1 MRDSLGNFVNINS
14 FHVAKFKWDVDGRRI
29 GKVFRYCYGL
39 QKEKLKF
46 LSVKDEIPPLFR
58 HCFVKDVSEDYFKDD
73 LVLDLSDVEDDYV
86 YLGVFRPQ
94 TAGEGVDIA
103 KLRKGKA
110 TFNNI
115 EAKMIYMP
123 LAYENSTYKPIG
135 YPFFFDGK
143 EAHPYIP
150 DLSVKD
156 TVVLKR
162 KAAFFDWIRYCFNI
176 MVGSKFE
183 VSNRK
188 DFSGNEPFYCICDTP
203 HTNRTF
209 IHLPEPVKGRYVR
222 FSTPKDIRIELAE
235 LSFSYDG
242 VKVNPLKIE
251 GDVSENKYLKIDN
264 IIDGDVLTY
273 YLPKK
278 GGASMVI
285 DFGKEICFNE
295 LMYMPRND
303 DNFVRI
309 GDVYELFYHGG
320 KDGWISLGQK
330 KATDTFLVYDNMP
343 RGALFYLHDITRG
356 KEEQVF
362 RIENGKQ
369 VFISNFGK

>member
-1 MRDSLGNFVNINS
+1 
-14 FHVAKFKWDVDGRRI
+14 
-29 GKVFRYCYGL
+29 
-39 QKEKLKF
+39 
-46 LSVKDEIPPLFR
+46 
-58 HCFVKDVSEDYFKDD
+58 
-73 LVLDLSDVEDDYV
+73 
-86 YLGVFRPQ
+86 
-94 TAGEGVDIA
+94 
-103 KLRKGKA
+103 
-110 TFNNI
+110 
-115 EAKMIYMP
+115 
-123 LAYENSTYKPIG
+123 
-135 YPFFFDGK
+135 
-143 EAHPYIP
+143 
-150 DLSVKD
+150 
-156 TVVLKR
+156 
-162 KAAFFDWIRYCFNI
+162 

-264 IIDGDVLTY
+264 INDGDVLTY

>member
-1 MRDSLGNFVNINS
+1 
-14 FHVAKFKWDVDGRRI
+14 
-29 GKVFRYCYGL
+29 
-39 QKEKLKF
+39 
-46 LSVKDEIPPLFR
+46 
-58 HCFVKDVSEDYFKDD
+58 
-73 LVLDLSDVEDDYV
+73 
-86 YLGVFRPQ
+86 
-94 TAGEGVDIA
+94 
-103 KLRKGKA
+103 
-110 TFNNI
+110 
-115 EAKMIYMP
+115 
-123 LAYENSTYKPIG
+123 
-135 YPFFFDGK
+135 
-143 EAHPYIP
+143 
-150 DLSVKD
+150 
-156 TVVLKR
+156 
-162 KAAFFDWIRYCFNI
+162 

>member
-1 MRDSLGNFVNINS
+1 M
-14 FHVAKFKWDVDGRRI
+14 
-29 GKVFRYCYGL
+29 
-39 QKEKLKF
+39 
-46 LSVKDEIPPLFR
+46 
-58 HCFVKDVSEDYFKDD
+58 
-73 LVLDLSDVEDDYV
+73 
-86 YLGVFRPQ
+86 
-94 TAGEGVDIA
+94 
-103 KLRKGKA
+103 
-110 TFNNI
+110 
-115 EAKMIYMP
+115 
-123 LAYENSTYKPIG
+123 
-135 YPFFFDGK
+135 
-143 EAHPYIP
+143 
-150 DLSVKD
+150 
-156 TVVLKR
+156 
-162 KAAFFDWIRYCFNI
+162 
-176 MVGSKFE
+176 

>member
-1 MRDSLGNFVNINS
+1 
-14 FHVAKFKWDVDGRRI
+14 
-29 GKVFRYCYGL
+29 
-39 QKEKLKF
+39 
-46 LSVKDEIPPLFR
+46 
-58 HCFVKDVSEDYFKDD
+58 
-73 LVLDLSDVEDDYV
+73 
-86 YLGVFRPQ
+86 
-94 TAGEGVDIA
+94 
-103 KLRKGKA
+103 
-110 TFNNI
+110 
-115 EAKMIYMP
+115 
-123 LAYENSTYKPIG
+123 
-135 YPFFFDGK
+135 
-143 EAHPYIP
+143 
-150 DLSVKD
+150 
-156 TVVLKR
+156 
-162 KAAFFDWIRYCFNI
+162 

-309 GDVYELFYHGG
+309 GDVYELFLSWG

>member
-1 MRDSLGNFVNINS
+1 
-14 FHVAKFKWDVDGRRI
+14 
-29 GKVFRYCYGL
+29 
-39 QKEKLKF
+39 
-46 LSVKDEIPPLFR
+46 
-58 HCFVKDVSEDYFKDD
+58 
-73 LVLDLSDVEDDYV
+73 
-86 YLGVFRPQ
+86 
-94 TAGEGVDIA
+94 
-103 KLRKGKA
+103 
-110 TFNNI
+110 
-115 EAKMIYMP
+115 
-123 LAYENSTYKPIG
+123 
-135 YPFFFDGK
+135 
-143 EAHPYIP
+143 
-150 DLSVKD
+150 
-156 TVVLKR
+156 
-162 KAAFFDWIRYCFNI
+162 

-320 KDGWISLGQK
+320 K
-330 KATDTFLVYDNMP
+330 
-343 RGALFYLHDITRG
+343 
-356 KEEQVF
+356 
-362 RIENGKQ
+362 
-369 VFISNFGK
+369 

>member
-1 MRDSLGNFVNINS
+1 
-14 FHVAKFKWDVDGRRI
+14 
-29 GKVFRYCYGL
+29 
-39 QKEKLKF
+39 
-46 LSVKDEIPPLFR
+46 
-58 HCFVKDVSEDYFKDD
+58 
-73 LVLDLSDVEDDYV
+73 
-86 YLGVFRPQ
+86 
-94 TAGEGVDIA
+94 
-103 KLRKGKA
+103 
-110 TFNNI
+110 
-115 EAKMIYMP
+115 
-123 LAYENSTYKPIG
+123 
-135 YPFFFDGK
+135 
-143 EAHPYIP
+143 
-150 DLSVKD
+150 
-156 TVVLKR
+156 
-162 KAAFFDWIRYCFNI
+162 

-362 RIENGKQ
+362 RIEHGKQ
-369 VFISNFGK
+369 VFISTFGK